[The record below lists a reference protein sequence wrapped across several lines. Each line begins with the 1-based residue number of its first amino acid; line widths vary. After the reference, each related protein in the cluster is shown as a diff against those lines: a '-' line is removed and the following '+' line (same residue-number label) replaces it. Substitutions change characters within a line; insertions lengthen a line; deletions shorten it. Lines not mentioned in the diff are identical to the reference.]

1 MAEDLNTMDTK
12 AKTFFI
18 LLIMILGG
26 AFSVSY
32 AEGKGADS
40 VSVMSRPAG
49 DTVRMSLKECVDYAV
64 EHSYKMMIQLLANDD
79 RRLDERDAYLS
90 FLPSISASI
99 AGQASFGRN
108 IDPETNIYTTTTSFS
123 NSYGISGGM
132 YVFNGFKIVNNY
144 KIAKTAR
151 ALGYE
156 ETQQLKDEIALA
168 VIQAYYNVLYNEKML
183 ALTRAQLEAS
193 QANLELVAKEY
204 ELGRKS
210 LADKSDI
217 EAEVAEYSYNL
228 VKQRNALESSY
239 ITLREAMQYPYSEP
253 LAIETD
259 TSDDASISL
268 MADKESIV
276 STAKDRL
283 PSARI
288 AEYNIKTAKA
298 SFNSAKWSLLPS
310 ISLSGG
316 YSTGYNAL
324 AGAGSSNA
332 PFWTQMKNLQ
342 GQYVGVSISIP
353 VFNGLYQQ
361 SEIGRKRN
369 AYRKAQWEYDAKML
383 EIESEVTRAISDM
396 EGAAKEWL
404 SAQKRLDAREISHR
418 QSEKRF
424 ANGMISAIELQTNTN
439 LLLEAQASL
448 LNALY
453 QYNIKSMVVKYYS
466 GIPYADQ
473 LNDEK

>member
-90 FLPSISASI
+90 FLPSISA
-99 AGQASFGRN
+99 
-108 IDPETNIYTTTTSFS
+108 PETNIYTTTTSFS

-259 TSDDASISL
+259 TGDDASISL

-473 LNDEK
+473 LDDEK

>member
-1 MAEDLNTMDTK
+1 
-12 AKTFFI
+12 
-18 LLIMILGG
+18 MILGG
-26 AFSVSY
+26 AFSASV

-40 VSVMSRPAG
+40 VSVMSGPAG
-49 DTVRMSLKECVDYAV
+49 DTARMNLKECVDYAM
-64 EHSYKMMIQLLANDD
+64 EHSYKMMIQRLANDD

-99 AGQASFGRN
+99 GGQASFGRN

-123 NSYGISGGM
+123 NSYGVSGGM

-183 ALTRAQLEAS
+183 ALTQAQLDAS

-253 LAIETD
+253 LAIETG
-259 TSDDASISL
+259 TGDDAELNL

-283 PSARI
+283 PAARI
-288 AEYNIKTAKA
+288 AEYNIRTAKA

-324 AGAGSSNA
+324 AGAGAANS
-332 PFWTQMKNLQ
+332 PFWAQMKNLQ

-369 AYRKAQWEYDAKML
+369 AWRKAQWEYEAKML
-383 EIESEVTRAISDM
+383 EIESEVTRAVAEM
-396 EGAAKEWL
+396 
-404 SAQKRLDAREISHR
+404 
-418 QSEKRF
+418 
-424 ANGMISAIELQTNTN
+424 
-439 LLLEAQASL
+439 
-448 LNALY
+448 
-453 QYNIKSMVVKYYS
+453 
-466 GIPYADQ
+466 
-473 LNDEK
+473 

>member
-1 MAEDLNTMDTK
+1 MNTK
-12 AKTFFI
+12 SKTFFI

-26 AFSVSY
+26 AFSASL
-32 AEGKGADS
+32 AEGKGTGS
-40 VSVMSRPAG
+40 VSVAPQPAG
-49 DTVRMSLKECVDYAV
+49 DTVRMGLKQCVDYAL
-64 EHSYKMMIQLLANDD
+64 EHSYKMMIQRLANED
-79 RRLDERDAYLS
+79 RRLDERDAYLG

-99 AGQASFGRN
+99 GGQASFGRN
-108 IDPETNIYTTTTSFS
+108 IDPETNIYTTTTSFG
-123 NSYGISGGM
+123 NSYGVSGGM

-183 ALTRAQLEAS
+183 SLTSSQLEAS
-193 QANLELVAKEY
+193 QANLELVTKEY
-204 ELGRKS
+204 GMGRKS
-210 LADKSDI
+210 LADKADI
-217 EAEVAEYSYNL
+217 EAEVAEYSFNL
-228 VKQRNALESSY
+228 VRQRNALEDSY

-259 TSDDASISL
+259 TDADASLNLIS
-268 MADKESIV
+268 DRESIV

-283 PSARI
+283 PAAKI
-288 AEYNIKTAKA
+288 AEFNIKTAKA
-298 SFNSAKWSLLPS
+298 AYNSAKWSLLPS

-324 AGAGSSNA
+324 AGMGSGNA

-342 GQYVGVSISIP
+342 GQYVGVSVSIP

-361 SEIGRKRN
+361 SEISRKRN
-369 AYRKAQWEYDAKML
+369 AWRKAQWEYESRML
-383 EIESEVTRAISDM
+383 EIESEVTRAVSDM
-396 EGAAKEWL
+396 EGAAEEWL
-404 SAQKRLDAREISHR
+404 SAQKRLEAREISHA
-418 QSEKRF
+418 QSKKRF
-424 ANGMISAIELQTNTN
+424 ANGMISAIELQTSAN
-439 LLLEAQASL
+439 LLLEAQATL

-453 QYNIKSMVVKYYS
+453 QYSIKSMVVRYY
-466 GIPYADQ
+466 GGVPYADQ
-473 LNDEK
+473 LNR

>member
-1 MAEDLNTMDTK
+1 
-12 AKTFFI
+12 
-18 LLIMILGG
+18 
-26 AFSVSY
+26 
-32 AEGKGADS
+32 
-40 VSVMSRPAG
+40 
-49 DTVRMSLKECVDYAV
+49 
-64 EHSYKMMIQLLANDD
+64 
-79 RRLDERDAYLS
+79 
-90 FLPSISASI
+90 
-99 AGQASFGRN
+99 
-108 IDPETNIYTTTTSFS
+108 
-123 NSYGISGGM
+123 M

-259 TSDDASISL
+259 TGDDASISL

-369 AYRKAQWEYDAKML
+369 AYRKAQWEYDARML

-473 LNDEK
+473 LDDEK